1 MDDNLIN
8 NILETII
15 RSFVSHSFI
24 KRPKL
29 GKQKRRYFSGFSVK
43 RFNSELS
50 DAFLNQTTSDD
61 QYNIDDAFFL
71 TSITHC
77 RVLSRDTLL

>member
-61 QYNIDDAFFL
+61 QFNVDDAFSDFYN
-71 TSITHC
+71 
-77 RVLSRDTLL
+77 TL

>member
-61 QYNIDDAFFL
+61 QDNIDDAFSHL
-71 TSITHC
+71 YN
-77 RVLSRDTLL
+77 TL